1 MASSTRAFGI
11 NSRLDGPRR
20 FARAS
25 GLGAACAVFLVVVAL
40 VAILADWLAPYDP
53 LQADYGAIRKPPG
66 PAHWLGTDHLGRDT
80 LSRLIHGA
88 RITLLVALTSVFL
101 GDGVGFLWG
110 LSSGYL
116 GRRFDLVSQRLV
128 EVLLSF
134 PALILAMLL
143 LTGLGAGIHTVVIA
157 IALTR
162 VPLSPRVIRSVVL
175 SVKELAYID
184 AARAI
189 GAPARRIMPHHV
201 APQCVAPLLV
211 IVSLNLGSAIFAETA
226 LSFLGVGV
234 PPPAPSWGNMLGGV
248 LADAFRP
255 PWWLVVFPGVAIT
268 LTIMAANLLGDAL
281 RDFLDPRLR
290 GVLGGEFPRGRRPVS
305 RAPGR
310 LAPTAG

>member
-1 MASSTRAFGI
+1 M
-11 NSRLDGPRR
+11 
-20 FARAS
+20 
-25 GLGAACAVFLVVVAL
+25 GAACAVFLVAVAL
-40 VAILADWLAPYDP
+40 VAIFADRLAPYDP
-53 LQADYGAIRKPPG
+53 LRADYGAIRTPPG
-66 PAHWLGTDHLGRDT
+66 AEHWLGTDHLGRDT

-101 GDGVGFLWG
+101 GDSLGFLWG
-110 LSSGYL
+110 VSSGYL
-116 GRRFDLVSQRLV
+116 GRRFDLVSQRVV

-143 LTGLGAGIHTVVIA
+143 LTGLGAGIHTVIVA

-162 VPLSPRVIRSVVL
+162 VPLSTRVIRSVVL

-184 AARAI
+184 AARAL
-189 GAPARRIMPHHV
+189 GATARRIMPHHV

-248 LADAFRP
+248 LAEAFRP
-255 PWWLVVFPGVAIT
+255 PWWLVVFPGMAIT
-268 LTIMAANLLGDAL
+268 VTIMAANLLGDSL

-290 GVLGGEFPRGRRPVS
+290 GVLGEQVTRRRRPVG
-305 RAPGR
+305 RVLGRMAPM
-310 LAPTAG
+310 AG

>member
-1 MASSTRAFGI
+1 M
-11 NSRLDGPRR
+11 
-20 FARAS
+20 
-25 GLGAACAVFLVVVAL
+25 FLVVVAL
-40 VAILADWLAPYDP
+40 VAVFADRLAPYDP
-53 LQADYGAIRKPPG
+53 LRADYGAIRTPPG
-66 PAHWLGTDHLGRDT
+66 AAHWLGTDHLGRDT

-101 GDGVGFLWG
+101 GDSLGFLWG

-143 LTGLGAGIHTVVIA
+143 LTGLGAGIHTVVVA

-162 VPLSPRVIRSVVL
+162 VPLSTRVIRSVVL

-248 LADAFRP
+248 LAEAFRP

-268 LTIMAANLLGDAL
+268 VTIMAANLLGDAL
-281 RDFLDPRLR
+281 RDFLDPRLK
-290 GVLGGEFPRGRRPVS
+290 GVLGEQLARGRRTVG
-305 RAPGR
+305 RAV
-310 LAPTAG
+310 AAAG

>member
-1 MASSTRAFGI
+1 M
-11 NSRLDGPRR
+11 
-20 FARAS
+20 
-25 GLGAACAVFLVVVAL
+25 GAACAVFLVAVAL
-40 VAILADWLAPYDP
+40 VAIFADRLAPYDP
-53 LQADYGAIRKPPG
+53 LRADYGAIRKPPG
-66 PAHWLGTDHLGRDT
+66 PEHWLGTDHLGRDT

-101 GDGVGFLWG
+101 GDSLGFLWG
-110 LSSGYL
+110 VSSGYL
-116 GRRFDLVSQRLV
+116 GRRFDLVSQRVV

-143 LTGLGAGIHTVVIA
+143 LTGLGAGIHTVIVA

-162 VPLSPRVIRSVVL
+162 VPLSTRVIRSVVL

-184 AARAI
+184 AARAL

-248 LADAFRP
+248 LAEAFRP
-255 PWWLVVFPGVAIT
+255 PWWLVVFPGMAIT
-268 LTIMAANLLGDAL
+268 VTIMAANLLGDSL
-281 RDFLDPRLR
+281 RDFLDPRLK
-290 GVLGGEFPRGRRPVS
+290 GVLGEQVTRRRRQVGRVL
-305 RAPGR
+305 GR
-310 LAPTAG
+310 MAPTAG

>member
-1 MASSTRAFGI
+1 M
-11 NSRLDGPRR
+11 
-20 FARAS
+20 
-25 GLGAACAVFLVVVAL
+25 GAACAVFLVAVAL
-40 VAILADWLAPYDP
+40 VAIFADRLAPYDP
-53 LQADYGAIRKPPG
+53 LRADYGAIRTPPG
-66 PAHWLGTDHLGRDT
+66 AEHWLGTDHLGRDT

-101 GDGVGFLWG
+101 GDSLGFLWG
-110 LSSGYL
+110 VSSGYL
-116 GRRFDLVSQRLV
+116 GRRFDLVSQRVV

-143 LTGLGAGIHTVVIA
+143 LTGLGAGIHTVIVA

-162 VPLSPRVIRSVVL
+162 VPLSTRVIRSVVL

-184 AARAI
+184 AARAL
-189 GAPARRIMPHHV
+189 GATARRIMPHHV

-248 LADAFRP
+248 LAEAFRP
-255 PWWLVVFPGVAIT
+255 PWWLVVFPGIT
-268 LTIMAANLLGDAL
+268 ITVTIMAANLLGDSL
-281 RDFLDPRLR
+281 RDFLDPRLK
-290 GVLGGEFPRGRRPVS
+290 GVLGEQATRRRRQVGRVL
-305 RAPGR
+305 GR
-310 LAPTAG
+310 MAPTAG